1 MEDKGFQSI
10 HIDLEKGIY
19 EINGQSVKGDPIT
32 ELHLHY
38 ENGSW
43 ELTKK
48 YTLIGSAKSDGR

>member
-1 MEDKGFQSI
+1 MEDKGFRSI

-19 EINGQSVKGDPIT
+19 EINGESLVGKQIT
-32 ELHLHY
+32 KLEL
-38 ENGSW
+38 EFNGCW